1 MRITFIKENRDAGT
15 ESISTCDT
23 AAFITRIKSET
34 KPGHVSALR
43 TMLEYTS
50 HGSGGTD
57 GYQGIHVGRFFH
69 QRLKTGLV
77 KMAIDDHYRN
87 S

>member
-43 TMLEYTS
+43 
-50 HGSGGTD
+50 D
-57 GYQGIHVGRFFH
+57 
-69 QRLKTGLV
+69 QRNNLRDFIFKH
-77 KMAIDDHYRN
+77 II
-87 S
+87 